1 MSRRVISGL
10 KGGLFVLISVVLIAF
25 LLNYL
30 GWDFGKN
37 RIWNGLGNLNLIQ
50 FFNNNELNGLLV
62 LGMIL
67 GVVAF
72 ILGFTM
78 SDKKS
83 HGAKEK

>member
-10 KGGLFVLISVVLIAF
+10 KDGLFVLISVVLIAF

-50 FFNNNELNGLLV
+50 FL
-62 LGMIL
+62 I
-67 GVVAF
+67 
-72 ILGFTM
+72 TM
-78 SDKKS
+78 N
-83 HGAKEK
+83 

>member
-10 KGGLFVLISVVLIAF
+10 KDGLFVLISVVLIAF

-67 GVVAF
+67 GVVPF